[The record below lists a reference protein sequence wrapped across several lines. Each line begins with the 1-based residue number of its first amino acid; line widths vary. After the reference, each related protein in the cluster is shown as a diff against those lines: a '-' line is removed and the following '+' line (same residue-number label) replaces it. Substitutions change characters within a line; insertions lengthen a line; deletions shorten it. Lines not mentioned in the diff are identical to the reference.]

1 MSVQDKIEL
10 LKKIAPDDQ
19 TLNLV
24 LDKLI
29 GVIQER
35 YVTQLNRYQIDLR
48 SFENRYGM
56 SSEEFYGQFEAGRLG
71 DDMDFFEWAGLF
83 KLEQRLL
90 EKISYSEII
99 NLIGK

>member
-35 YVTQLNRYQIDLR
+35 YVTQLNQYQTDLQ

-56 SSEEFYGQFEAGRLG
+56 SSQEFYNQFEAGRLG

-83 KLEQRLL
+83 ELEQRLL
-90 EKISYSEII
+90 EKISYLEEA
-99 NLIGK
+99 